1 VEVHGASIGD
11 ERSSRFI
18 LQAELMR
25 EIVAIRGEKMAS
37 ENSYNRKS
45 VKSAQSMVFFMVH
58 IASGRGTHE
67 LYFF

>member
-1 VEVHGASIGD
+1 MEVHGASIGD

-25 EIVAIRGEKMAS
+25 EIVAIRGEKTVS

-45 VKSAQSMVFFMVH
+45 VKSAQSMVVFMVH
-58 IASGRGTHE
+58 IASGIGAHE